1 MRLTNP
7 WTGLPVEAEGEAAER
22 LMARGFKPE
31 EAPRKAP
38 AKRRPAP
45 KKPKTTE

>member
-7 WTGLPVEAEGEAAER
+7 WTGLPVEAEGDAAKR

-31 EAPRKAP
+31 KAP
-38 AKRRPAP
+38 AKRKPAT

>member
-7 WTGLPVEAEGEAAER
+7 WTGLPVEAQGEVAER
-22 LMARGFKPE
+22 LKAAGFKPE
-31 EAPRKAP
+31 AQKKPRK
-38 AKRRPAP
+38 PAP

>member
-7 WTGLPVEAEGEAAER
+7 WTGLPVEAHGEAAER
-22 LMARGFKPE
+22 LKAAGFKPE
-31 EAPRKAP
+31 AQKKPRKA
-38 AKRRPAP
+38 AP